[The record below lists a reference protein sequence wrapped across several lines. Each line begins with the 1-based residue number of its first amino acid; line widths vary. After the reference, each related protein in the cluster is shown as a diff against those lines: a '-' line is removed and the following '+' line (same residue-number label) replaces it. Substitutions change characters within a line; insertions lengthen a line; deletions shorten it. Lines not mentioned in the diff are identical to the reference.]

1 MKIAVVGAGIGG
13 LTVAALLQ
21 EHGHEVKVFEKNQ
34 ELSEVGP
41 GIGIG
46 GNVIDKLHNH
56 DLAKGIKNAGQIIDT
71 LAIADNSGT
80 ALSKIKLKRNT
91 VNLTLE
97 RQSLLETIQSYV
109 QPSSIYT
116 GYQVLS
122 IENEVNKVTVHFENH
137 EAETFDLCIGADGL
151 HSSVRASV
159 APNTKVNYQGY
170 TVFRGLVNDVQL
182 KDTNT
187 ATEYWSKQGRVGI
200 VPLLNN
206 KVYWFIA
213 INAKI
218 HNTEYQTYG
227 KPHLQARF
235 NHFPNEVREVLDKQS
250 ETGILLHNIYDLKP
264 LKTFVYNRTVLLGD
278 AAHAT
283 TPNLGQG
290 AGQAMEDAIV
300 LANCLE
306 TYDFDQAL
314 ERYDKLRVKHTKKII
329 KKSRKIG
336 KVAQSTQRLFIK
348 VRNAIAKRTPN
359 SLLAR
364 QTKFIYKTKDK

>member
-34 ELSEVGP
+34 ELSEVGA

-122 IENEVNKVTVHFENH
+122 IENEANKVTVHFEKH

-348 VRNAIAKRTPN
+348 VRNAIAKRIPN

>member
-34 ELSEVGP
+34 ELSEVGA

-91 VNLTLE
+91 INLTLE

-122 IENEVNKVTVHFENH
+122 IENEANKVTVHFEKH

-182 KDTNT
+182 KDANT

-348 VRNAIAKRTPN
+348 VRNAIAKRIPN

>member
-34 ELSEVGP
+34 ELSEVGA

-91 VNLTLE
+91 INLTLE

-122 IENEVNKVTVHFENH
+122 IENEANKVTVHFENH

-348 VRNAIAKRTPN
+348 VRNAIAKRIPN

>member
-34 ELSEVGP
+34 ELSEVGA

-122 IENEVNKVTVHFENH
+122 IENEANKVTVHFEKH

-182 KDTNT
+182 KDANT

-348 VRNAIAKRTPN
+348 VRNAIAKRIPN

>member
-34 ELSEVGP
+34 ELSEVGA

-122 IENEVNKVTVHFENH
+122 IENEANKVTVHFENH

-182 KDTNT
+182 KDANT

-348 VRNAIAKRTPN
+348 VRNAIAKRIPN

>member
-34 ELSEVGP
+34 ELSEVGA

-122 IENEVNKVTVHFENH
+122 IENEANKVTVHFEKH

-182 KDTNT
+182 KDANT

>member
-34 ELSEVGP
+34 ELSEVGA

-71 LAIADNSGT
+71 LAIADNSCT

-91 VNLTLE
+91 INLTLE

-109 QPSSIYT
+109 QSSSIYT

-122 IENEVNKVTVHFENH
+122 IENEANKVTVHFEKH

-182 KDTNT
+182 KDANT

-235 NHFPNEVREVLDKQS
+235 NNFPNEVREVLDKQS

-348 VRNAIAKRTPN
+348 VRNAIAKRIPN

>member
-34 ELSEVGP
+34 ELSEVGA

>member
-34 ELSEVGP
+34 ELSEVGA

-213 INAKI
+213 INGKI

>member
-34 ELSEVGP
+34 ELSEVGA

-91 VNLTLE
+91 INLTLE

-109 QPSSIYT
+109 QSSSIYT

-122 IENEVNKVTVHFENH
+122 IENEANKVTVHFEKH

-182 KDTNT
+182 KDANT

-206 KVYWFIA
+206 KVYWFIS

-348 VRNAIAKRTPN
+348 VRNAIAKRIPN

>member
-34 ELSEVGP
+34 ELSEVGA

-122 IENEVNKVTVHFENH
+122 IENEANKVTVHFENH

-348 VRNAIAKRTPN
+348 VRNAIAKRIPN

>member
-34 ELSEVGP
+34 ELREVGA

-91 VNLTLE
+91 INLTLE

-109 QPSSIYT
+109 QSSSIYT

-122 IENEVNKVTVHFENH
+122 IENEANKVTVHFEKH

-182 KDTNT
+182 KDANT

-348 VRNAIAKRTPN
+348 VRNAIAKRIPN